1 MVITDDEFR
10 LANEAGNS
18 GNVKF
23 WLPTAP
29 AIRHL
34 YFTIMPAEARITK
47 LWTQQKGI
55 IPFLF
60 LAYAA
65 WFLWDGFIGYPRSN
79 ERWDKH
85 EELKADNAAWEK
97 YCAER
102 GWKTEPPHRRLESK
116 DILGQFVV
124 GGITGAIGL
133 FALIYWQRQRRTVVR
148 SDEEGVTTPSGK
160 RVPYTAIT
168 HVDKRRW
175 KAKGLSTVRYTL
187 NGENGQFILDDAK
200 HDPKALD
207 IILGDIV
214 SRGTAKVEE

>member
-1 MVITDDEFR
+1 MRHPSFVI
-10 LANEAGNS
+10 
-18 GNVKF
+18 
-23 WLPTAP
+23 P
-29 AIRHL
+29 
-34 YFTIMPAEARITK
+34 IMPAEARITK

-79 ERWDKH
+79 ERWDAH
-85 EELKADNAAWEK
+85 EARKDKAGEWEK

-102 GWKTEPPHRRLESK
+102 GWKTEVPHRRLEGK

-124 GGITGAIGL
+124 GGMTGAIGL

-187 NGENGQFILDDAK
+187 NGVNGQFTLDDAK

-207 IILGDIV
+207 TILEDIV